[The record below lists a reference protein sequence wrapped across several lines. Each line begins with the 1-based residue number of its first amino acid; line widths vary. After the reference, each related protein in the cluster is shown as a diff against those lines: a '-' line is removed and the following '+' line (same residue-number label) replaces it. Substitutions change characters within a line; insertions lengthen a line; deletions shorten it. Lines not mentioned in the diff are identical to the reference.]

1 MNLKLCSLL
10 SRVFIG
16 PDPAWMALRVT
27 AFRMSGRQDRADG
40 GSRQHRNDGKRDE
53 GQGQECT
60 IDQDDDFIYQLTA
73 SRCQNRE

>member
-1 MNLKLCSLL
+1 
-10 SRVFIG
+10 VFIG